1 MRRLLAP
8 LDAEQ
13 QARLRILIVMR
24 WLLLAA
30 TFVVVNYSPGTTT
43 SDFVG
48 LNAILILA
56 TLINADLHWLMWR
69 NRPVAL
75 GLPLFASA
83 YDLVGLTGAILLV
96 DGFDNPNFVLYYPA
110 LLAFTLVFPGR
121 LSFSYA
127 AATMLAYGFI
137 GVLTHSAF
145 DADEPSDV
153 KSILLR
159 LLTMIATVIIGNLVV
174 RIDRERRARAV
185 AAERAANAERE
196 RIQQEIHD
204 GVSQNVYML
213 AMNLEALA
221 DLENQPAEK
230 ARRAERIGAMVRL
243 AKETLIETHGL
254 LTSLQPVML
263 GDRRLADLLRT
274 QAQEFSAVT
283 GVPVSVTVDGEPL
296 SLSPESIAQIYRVVQ
311 EGLANV
317 YKHAQATEATI
328 ALRWGPDAAT
338 LQIVDNGIG
347 FDVHAPAGRGHGLT
361 NMEERAARFGGRF
374 SIESSNGNGTRLT
387 VTIPSGEDVDGSHP
401 RTAGR

>member
-1 MRRLLAP
+1 MRRSLAP

-13 QARLRILIVMR
+13 QARQRILIVMR

-30 TFVVVNYSPGTTT
+30 IFVVVNYSPTTT
-43 SDFVG
+43 GFDFVG
-48 LNAILILA
+48 LNVILVVA
-56 TLINADLHWLMWR
+56 TLINADLQWLMWR
-69 NRPVAL
+69 NRPIAL
-75 GLPLFASA
+75 GLTLFASA
-83 YDLVGLTGAILLV
+83 YDLVGLTLAIALV

-121 LSFSYA
+121 LSFSYVGA
-127 AATMLAYGFI
+127 AMLAYGLI

-145 DADEPSDV
+145 DADEPADV
-153 KSILLR
+153 KGILVR

-221 DLENQPAEK
+221 DLENRPEEK
-230 ARRAERIGAMVRL
+230 PRRADPLGAARL
-243 AKETLIETHGL
+243 AKETLIETRGL

-283 GVPVSVTVDGEPL
+283 GVPVSVTVDGEPR

-317 YKHAQATEATI
+317 YKHARATEATI

-387 VTIPSGEDVDGSHP
+387 VTIPSGEDADGSHP